1 MIRKFVGVLV
11 FSFYLIACSS
21 EKVNLSPV
29 SDNLSNDSYTFEEVG
44 MKTKIVTYQS
54 EITNLISSI
63 PRFKNETVNKEVSV
77 LKDGLNT
84 YVRASSDSDGKA
96 QKKAFREFV
105 QSYKKI
111 QKLRKY
117 LNVEQDEVLNR
128 YLVRIKTNV
137 NMLESIN

>member
-54 EITNLISSI
+54 EITNLVSSI
-63 PRFKNETVNKEVSV
+63 PRFKNETVNNEVSV

-84 YVRASSDSDGKA
+84 YVRASSDADGKA
-96 QKKAFREFV
+96 QKIAFREFV
-105 QSYKKI
+105 KSYKKI